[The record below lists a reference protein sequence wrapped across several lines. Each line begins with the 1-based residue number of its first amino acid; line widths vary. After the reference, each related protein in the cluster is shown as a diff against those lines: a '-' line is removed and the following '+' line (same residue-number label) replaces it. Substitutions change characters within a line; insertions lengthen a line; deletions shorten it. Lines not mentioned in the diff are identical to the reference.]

1 MKNKIQNI
9 LLFKEFLMKETFNK
23 KDLSKI
29 VRSVLIIESKIGEIR
44 FRQKD
49 FKGIDLGL
57 DDKAMKILSESF
69 GVKTPDEFV
78 DFIKSLY

>member
-1 MKNKIQNI
+1 MSKN
-9 LLFKEFLMKETFNK
+9 TFNK
-23 KDLSKI
+23 TDLKRI
-29 VRSVLIIESKIGEIR
+29 VKSVLVIESKIGEIR

-49 FKGIDLGL
+49 FKGVDIKLTNDALL
-57 DDKAMKILSESF
+57 KLEESF

>member
-1 MKNKIQNI
+1 
-9 LLFKEFLMKETFNK
+9 MKETFNK
-23 KDLSKI
+23 KDLSRILK
-29 VRSVLIIESKIGEIR
+29 SVLIIEGKIGELR

-49 FKGIDLGL
+49 FKSNDLGL
-57 DDKAMKILSESF
+57 NDEAIEKLSDSF